1 MVVVVGGG
9 RGGGLKGVVW
19 GAVDQLGLRDMC
31 CSDLPWFMM
40 LGTLRSDKGD
50 VQETIAEK

>member
-1 MVVVVGGG
+1 MSG
-9 RGGGLKGVVW
+9 VW
-19 GAVDQLGLRDMC
+19 GAVDQLGLGDMC